1 MKRRW
6 ISSPRASSA
15 NCALTTAPWTASVIS
30 MKRTGRWNATT
41 GTPAR
46 AQPATTVGGTSRQV
60 EPSSTASAAIPCS
73 TSEAVQAAGSAS
85 RPRPARS

>member
-15 NCALTTAPWTASVIS
+15 NCAFTTAPWTASVIS
-30 MKRTGRWNATT
+30 MKRTGRWKATT

-46 AQPATTVGGTSRQV
+46 AQPATTGDGTSRQL
-60 EPSSTASAAIPCS
+60 EPSSTASAATP
-73 TSEAVQAAGSAS
+73 
-85 RPRPARS
+85 

>member
-15 NCALTTAPWTASVIS
+15 NWALTTAPCTASVIS
-30 MKRTGRWNATT
+30 MKRTGRWKATS

-46 AQPATTVGGTSRQV
+46 AHAATTGGGSSRQL
-60 EPSSTASAAIPCS
+60 EPSSTANAASP
-73 TSEAVQAAGSAS
+73 
-85 RPRPARS
+85 